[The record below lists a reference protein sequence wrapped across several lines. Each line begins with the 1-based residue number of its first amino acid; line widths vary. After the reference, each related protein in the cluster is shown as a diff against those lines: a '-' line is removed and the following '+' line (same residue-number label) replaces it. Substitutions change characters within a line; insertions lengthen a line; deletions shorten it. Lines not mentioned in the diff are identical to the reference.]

1 MHESKKQP
9 FRQMLLQGN
18 EVTLLWIFFVTD
30 NTDIISQ
37 DNKATSVFQVSDPV
51 FSSSQLYLQAEIIQ
65 TQKEVCEYDGSSGR
79 ITEKA
84 TRKKWNK
91 IREEIEKS

>member
-1 MHESKKQP
+1 
-9 FRQMLLQGN
+9 MLLQGN

-37 DNKATSVFQVSDPV
+37 DNKATSVQVSDPV

>member
-9 FRQMLLQGN
+9 VRQMLLEGN

-51 FSSSQLYLQAEIIQ
+51 FSSSQLYL
-65 TQKEVCEYDGSSGR
+65 
-79 ITEKA
+79 
-84 TRKKWNK
+84 
-91 IREEIEKS
+91 